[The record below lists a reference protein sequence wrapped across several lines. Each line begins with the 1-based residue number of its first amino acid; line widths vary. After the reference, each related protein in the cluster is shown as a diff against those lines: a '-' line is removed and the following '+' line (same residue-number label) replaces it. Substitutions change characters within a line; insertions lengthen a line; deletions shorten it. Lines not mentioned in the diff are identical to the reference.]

1 MFNIIVLIAG
11 NNNTIDP
18 LWHRAV
24 LYCFITFCAIWSRN
38 PWKARSVPVYF
49 VKTGMMMYKN
59 TVDVNSFWTDF
70 SRVLSECGIDDKHAV
85 YYLKWA
91 QDFALSMKGVPL
103 RERSVD
109 DIRAFID
116 GLRTRGLED
125 WQVDQARDSIAILYR
140 KHLEI
145 EFSALPSQGKAP
157 QGDSRDHVRSV
168 AALESQ
174 YGPVFEELRA
184 ILALRHY
191 SSSTVAAYLAWARRF
206 LVFCDCAAV
215 ETIPPSKIGAYLT
228 YLAQVKHVAE
238 STQNQALNALVFL
251 FTRVLKREPGDF
263 SGFVRAK
270 APVRVPDAL
279 SLPEMVR
286 LLAELSG
293 VDLLITSL
301 LYASGLRISE
311 CLSLRVQD
319 LEFDNLNIRV
329 FRGKGQKD
337 RITVMDKSLADPLKA
352 HLVTVRK
359 LFDADVL
366 HEPGLRWGD
375 YYVFP
380 DDTLRVDN
388 STRVVRR
395 MHLHRNRFARVLSEA
410 AERAQIEKNV
420 TPHVLRHTFATH
432 MLEMGK
438 DIRKIQD
445 LLGHA
450 FVSTTM
456 HYTHR
461 KERSGRFWPSLLGKF
476 RRKTED

>member
-1 MFNIIVLIAG
+1 
-11 NNNTIDP
+11 
-18 LWHRAV
+18 
-24 LYCFITFCAIWSRN
+24 
-38 PWKARSVPVYF
+38 
-49 VKTGMMMYKN
+49 
-59 TVDVNSFWTDF
+59 
-70 SRVLSECGIDDKHAV
+70 
-85 YYLKWA
+85 
-91 QDFALSMKGVPL
+91 
-103 RERSVD
+103 
-109 DIRAFID
+109 
-116 GLRTRGLED
+116 
-125 WQVDQARDSIAILYR
+125 
-140 KHLEI
+140 
-145 EFSALPSQGKAP
+145 
-157 QGDSRDHVRSV
+157 
-168 AALESQ
+168 
-174 YGPVFEELRA
+174 LRA

-191 SSSTVAAYLAWARRF
+191 SRSTEAAYLSWARRF
-206 LVFCDCAAV
+206 IVFCDCADV

-228 YLAQVKHVAE
+228 YLAQVKHVSA

-251 FTRVLKREPGDF
+251 FKRVLKREPGDF
-263 SGFVRAK
+263 SGFVHAK

-319 LEFDNLNIRV
+319 LEFDTLNIRV

-337 RITVMDKSLADPLKA
+337 RISVMDKSLVDPLKA

-380 DDTLRVDN
+380 DDTLKVDS
-388 STRVVRR
+388 STRVVKR
-395 MHLHRNRFARVLSEA
+395 MHLHRNRFARALSDA

-445 LLGHA
+445 MLGHA

-456 HYTHR
+456 HYAHR
-461 KERSGRFWPSLLGKF
+461 KERSGRFWPSLLGRVKGRF
-476 RRKTED
+476 APTRL

>member
-1 MFNIIVLIAG
+1 
-11 NNNTIDP
+11 
-18 LWHRAV
+18 
-24 LYCFITFCAIWSRN
+24 
-38 PWKARSVPVYF
+38 
-49 VKTGMMMYKN
+49 MYKN

-70 SRVLSECGIDDKHAV
+70 SRVLSECGIDEKHAG

-157 QGDSRDHVRSV
+157 QGDSRDHVRS
-168 AALESQ
+168 ATALESQ

-191 SSSTVAAYLAWARRF
+191 SSSTVAAYLSWARRF

-251 FTRVLKREPGDF
+251 FKRVLKREPGDF

-279 SLPEMVR
+279 SLPEMER

-301 LYASGLRISE
+301 LFASGLRISE

-337 RITVMDKSLADPLKA
+337 RITVMDKSLVEPLKA
-352 HLVTVRK
+352 HLATVRK

-380 DDTLRVDN
+380 DETLRVD
-388 STRVVRR
+388 SRTRAVER
-395 MHLHRNRFARVLSEA
+395 MHLHRNRFARALSEA

-476 RRKTED
+476 RRKTEDGRLKTERLQTTDCRPQT